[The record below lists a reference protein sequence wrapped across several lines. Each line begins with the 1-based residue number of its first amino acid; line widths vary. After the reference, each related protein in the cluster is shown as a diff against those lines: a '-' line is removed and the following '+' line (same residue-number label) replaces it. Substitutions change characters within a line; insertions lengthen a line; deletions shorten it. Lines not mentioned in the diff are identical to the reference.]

1 MVHNF
6 FIGEVG
12 CLNWTSSQLDINKSL
27 LLLLNVILKLLCE
40 LLAQLDL
47 RLKLC
52 SQLLFRCDLCS
63 LRTEKLPYDHWRSED
78 KAINSGGGRG
88 SCQSC
93 LSTLLLQSWLEW
105 NSGGLFILV
114 GVHLVWVI
122 WLLLIYKH
130 VLKLLQCHLSVA
142 QLVLKQLILLALL
155 IKLASLTIILLAQ
168 MVEVDLKFGNSLP

>member
-1 MVHNF
+1 M
-6 FIGEVG
+6 
-12 CLNWTSSQLDINKSL
+12 
-27 LLLLNVILKLLCE
+27 
-40 LLAQLDL
+40 
-47 RLKLC
+47 
-52 SQLLFRCDLCS
+52 
-63 LRTEKLPYDHWRSED
+63 
-78 KAINSGGGRG
+78 
-88 SCQSC
+88 
-93 LSTLLLQSWLEW
+93 
-105 NSGGLFILV
+105 V